1 MHRPG
6 TSTTKPLGGHRPRS
20 SKSKDAELSDKELAR
35 RRLKAYNDQQ
45 DKRRRQDRELML
57 EKKKAQAEQ
66 RQQRMLEEMEKAP
79 PSISVGAWSTDLPDM
94 PLKPTST
101 RGSARRHT
109 PKSSPM
115 RINVPDESPTNN
127 RYDCVVDTPTT
138 PAVADSI
145 EAAELAVALNAPM
158 PEPEREPESSSS
170 LPPVVK
176 TNAIDLDEMRHFD
189 TDLNSILAEHTI
201 STAEMTA
208 CEVAFMKADRNGDGA
223 IQKSEFRHLLSELG
237 VGVSLQQLRAY
248 SDSFFSKQDKDGS
261 GAIDLGEFQRFY
273 HRCLASEKVRRKYIE
288 HVQSRLSND
297 QMSAAVRKE
306 RALSAFLA
314 YDTDQSNVIEKKELS
329 SILRDLLPIKLSN
342 SQWRLLINELLTR
355 GDKDHSGGL
364 DFDEFFDLYSK
375 CLASSM
381 VLEHFSDKVVMRF
394 DKGGQW
400 YLEAVADEGATVD
413 QKEAALARFIAEE
426 QKPSKAANASHE
438 NAAAAHIQARQRGK
452 LARKRQQM
460 QHDAAVKVQKV
471 VRGRQAR
478 GQRLGMLV
486 PLDGDPPKE
495 LVELF
500 NELDSDDDGYLTHAD
515 IVRLDKICGR
525 PVVLDYAGWL
535 SLCEMVSCRN
545 PNSGLTLND
554 MWQYYAQA
562 GDDELQ
568 QAWTA
573 LFAQDIN
580 EQTRSVTQIQA
591 AVRGKRGRKE
601 AAERKSKAIQERA
614 AATKIQAHHRGKTGR
629 KAAEHKKDKESSAA
643 TKVQAIQRGRAA
655 RRSVAT
661 KQADEILAMN
671 ERAKQFAE
679 EAEQKRQAA
688 AQPETTDSS
697 ALAEQKKQAE
707 AATKIQ
713 SRARGKQARKTLHE
727 RRKAAIALQSRQR
740 GRAAR
745 SKYAG
750 PHQAT
755 TEQRADLEQEQQPS
769 LTPPANAPLKP
780 VHSEPP
786 AQAKL
791 NTKDMVAAIFAHY
804 DADQDGWL
812 QHADVSRLE
821 KETGDGGAVDPDSWA
836 GLCEIL
842 GADKKKVRKWLVLPC
857 ALPETCPAPFES
869 CTNTFYLCWQGLSL
883 ANLTQFYAM
892 EEAAVASADGSKTP
906 RGTPS

>member
-1 MHRPG
+1 MCNRAG
-6 TSTTKPLGGHRPRS
+6 TSTTKSLVGHRLRS
-20 SKSKDAELSDKELAR
+20 SKSKGSELSDKELAR
-35 RRLKAYNDQQ
+35 RRLKAYNEQQ
-45 DKRRRQDRELML
+45 DKKRRQDREAML
-57 EKKKAQAEQ
+57 EKKKAKEEQ
-66 RQQRMLEEMEKAP
+66 RQQRMLEEMGKAP
-79 PSISVGAWSTDLPDM
+79 PSASVGAWSTDLPDV

-101 RGSARRHT
+101 RGSARRHP
-109 PKSSPM
+109 PKNSPM

-138 PAVADSI
+138 PAAAESI
-145 EAAELAVALNAPM
+145 EAAELAVALNAPMM

-170 LPPVVK
+170 LPPVLK
-176 TNAIDLDEMRHFD
+176 TNSIDLDDMKRFD
-189 TDLNSILAEHTI
+189 TDLNAILAEHTI
-201 STAEMTA
+201 SQAEMTA
-208 CEVAFMKADRNGDGA
+208 CEAAFMKADRNGDGA
-223 IQKSEFRHLLSELG
+223 IQQSEFRHLLSELG
-237 VGVSLQQLRAY
+237 IGVSLQQLRAY

-261 GAIDLGEFQRFY
+261 GAVDLDEFQKFY
-273 HRCLASEKVRRKYIE
+273 HRCLASEKIRRKYIE
-288 HVQSRLSND
+288 HVQHRLSND
-297 QMSAAVRKE
+297 HMSEAVRKE

-314 YDTDQSNVIEKKELS
+314 YDADQSNVIEKKELS
-329 SILRDLLPIKLSN
+329 SILRDLLPIKLSS
-342 SQWRLLINELLTR
+342 SQWRLLINELLAR

-381 VLEHFSDKVVMRF
+381 VTEHFSDKVVMRF

-400 YLEAVADEGATVD
+400 YLEAVADEGATTD

-426 QKPSKAANASHE
+426 QKPTKAANASHE
-438 NAAAAHIQARQRGK
+438 SAAAAHIQARQRGK
-452 LARKRQQM
+452 LARQKQQM
-460 QHDAAVKVQKV
+460 QHDAAVTLQKV
-471 VRGRQAR
+471 VRGRQTR

-495 LVELF
+495 LVEVF
-500 NELDSDDDGYLTHAD
+500 NKLDTDDDGYLKHAD

-545 PNSGLTLND
+545 PKAGLTLND

-562 GDDELQ
+562 GDDELM
-568 QAWTA
+568 QARSA
-573 LFAQDIN
+573 LFAQDTK

-591 AVRGKRGRKE
+591 AVRGKRGRKQ
-601 AAERKSKAIQERA
+601 AAERKSEAIQERA

-629 KAAEHKKDKESSAA
+629 KSAEQKKEKESSAA
-643 TKVQAIQRGRAA
+643 TKVQAMQRGRAT
-655 RRSVAT
+655 RRTIAT
-661 KQADEILAMN
+661 KQADEIRAMD

-688 AQPETTDSS
+688 GQPDTTDSA
-697 ALAEQKKQAE
+697 ALAEQKKQAD
-707 AATKIQ
+707 AAAKIQ
-713 SRARGKQARKTLHE
+713 SRARGKQTRKTLHE

-750 PHQAT
+750 RHKAT
-755 TEQRADLEQEQQPS
+755 TEQREEQGQKQQPAT
-769 LTPPANAPLKP
+769 TPPETEPAPPKP
-780 VHSEPP
+780 VHPEPP
-786 AQAKL
+786 PAPA
-791 NTKDMVAAIFAHY
+791 NPDAKDMVAAIFAHY
-804 DADQDGWL
+804 DTDQDGWL

-842 GADKKKVRKWLVLPC
+842 GADKKKVRNWLVLPC
-857 ALPETCPAPFES
+857 ALSWACHLPH
-869 CTNTFYLCWQGLSL
+869 LV
-883 ANLTQFYAM
+883 LTPHSSTR
-892 EEAAVASADGSKTP
+892 VGRGS
-906 RGTPS
+906 R